1 MILETGDIIAIIIA
15 LSGSMFMLTLF
26 FRQNYL
32 LRRENLH
39 LKAALTEKEL
49 FR

>member
-15 LSGSMFMLTLF
+15 LSGSLFMLTLF

-32 LRRENLH
+32 LRRENLE
-39 LKAALTEKEL
+39 LKAALTEKQL
-49 FR
+49 FH